1 MFNHRWFGQARWV
14 VHFLAFAQ
22 LVVHHIANVRHGGD
36 NVHIELTV
44 ESLLDNLHMQQ
55 TQETATETE
64 T

>member
-1 MFNHRWFGQARWV
+1 MFNHRWFGQARRV

-55 TQETATETE
+55 T
-64 T
+64 